1 MNIRSLSTSERI
13 LLAQQ
18 LWDSVLTKSDEIEVT
33 SEQIQLL
40 ESRLTALKQDGDFGD
55 SWDNVKS
62 LILKS

>member
-55 SWDNVKS
+55 SWDNVQS
-62 LILKS
+62 RILKS